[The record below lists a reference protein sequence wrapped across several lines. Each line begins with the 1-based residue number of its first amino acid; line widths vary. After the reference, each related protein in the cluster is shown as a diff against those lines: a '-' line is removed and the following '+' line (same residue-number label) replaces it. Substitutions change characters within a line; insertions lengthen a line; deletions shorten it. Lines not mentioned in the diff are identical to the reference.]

1 MGQESKKA
9 QDCSES
15 YATLIQGILSNATE
29 EMTDEDN
36 HLKECLITIAEDLH
50 TKQQSQWSFIPLPY
64 ITPSTDV
71 ESALQSFLKQSS
83 RYTLAQILPLVLQR
97 PPFDLVVKNQAH
109 LYQYSFPESFDID
122 DKHYELLGII
132 AFASFHYVYF
142 KRDENHYLLI
152 DDEKGI

>member
-9 QDCSES
+9 HDCSES

-64 ITPSTDV
+64 ITP
-71 ESALQSFLKQSS
+71 
-83 RYTLAQILPLVLQR
+83 
-97 PPFDLVVKNQAH
+97 
-109 LYQYSFPESFDID
+109 
-122 DKHYELLGII
+122 
-132 AFASFHYVYF
+132 
-142 KRDENHYLLI
+142 
-152 DDEKGI
+152 